1 MGMKIGVIQ
10 ASSQK
15 EKNSIIFESVTKTA
29 KTLGHEVVNFGVF
42 DDSLQQFS
50 YIEIAICVSLLLS
63 SRAVDFIVTGCSSGQ
78 GMMLA
83 CNSLPGVL
91 CGYVPTPQ
99 DAFLFERINNGNAV
113 SLPLGLNWGW
123 LGEINL
129 QCTLN
134 KLFDGPFGEG
144 YPVDDAER
152 KRHDTKLLKQ
162 MNQTVKK
169 TWADIIDG
177 VDKELLKKALS
188 NRIVYDYIMFN
199 SDIEEIKN
207 MMRSH
212 R

>member
-1 MGMKIGVIQ
+1 M
-10 ASSQK
+10 
-15 EKNSIIFESVTKTA
+15 
-29 KTLGHEVVNFGVF
+29 
-42 DDSLQQFS
+42 
-50 YIEIAICVSLLLS
+50 
-63 SRAVDFIVTGCSSGQ
+63 
-78 GMMLA
+78 
-83 CNSLPGVL
+83 
-91 CGYVPTPQ
+91 
-99 DAFLFERINNGNAV
+99 
-113 SLPLGLNWGW
+113 GLNWGW

>member
-99 DAFLFERINNGNAV
+99 DAFLFGRINNGNAV

-152 KRHDTKLLKQ
+152 KRHDTKLLNQ

>member
-29 KTLGHEVVNFGVF
+29 KTLGHDVVNFGVF

-99 DAFLFERINNGNAV
+99 DAFLFGRINNGNAV

-199 SDIEEIKN
+199 SAIEEIKN